1 MDIARPSNA
10 KKKRIKQAIYAGV
23 GLLAVVLVSVG
34 LSRLKPAAPTVER
47 AVVWPDTVK
56 RGPMVRQ
63 VRGLGTLTPEDIRWI
78 PATTQG
84 RVEKIILRPGTSVK
98 ADDVVLEL
106 SNPQLEQQL
115 QDASLKLQAAE
126 AGLANIKV
134 QLNNDLLQQRA
145 TSANIEA
152 DFNKAKMQ
160 AQMNEALAKDQ
171 LVSDLVLKQSQVDA
185 DSLGVRNQISK
196 DQLAS
201 KADSMRAQLAVQQSL
216 VDQARA
222 LLRLTQQQRD
232 ELKVRAGLDGMLQLV
247 PVEVG
252 QQVAPGTNL
261 ARVANPSR
269 LKAEIKIA
277 ETQAKDIQLGQKAEV
292 DTRNG
297 IVEGRVARIDP
308 SVQNGTRT
316 VDVTLTGD
324 AAERRGAR
332 SERRRH
338 DRARTAE
345 RRALH
350 GPPGVRPGPERRR
363 AVQDGRRRRERRAR
377 AGEARSQ
384 LGEHHR
390 GAVGTQGRRPGDSV
404 RHVGVRR
411 IRSHSVEITQ
421 AGPTR
426 ATRNTDS
433 PQAIRPAREDKHG

>member
-10 KKKRIKQAIYAGV
+10 RKKRIKQAIYAGV

-47 AVVWPDTVK
+47 AVVWPAKVE

-84 RVEKIILRPGTSVK
+84 RVERIILRPGTQVK
-98 ADDVVLEL
+98 SGDVILEL
-106 SNPQLEQQL
+106 TNPQLEQQL
-115 QDASLKLQAAE
+115 QDAQLKLGAAE
-126 AGLANIKV
+126 AGLANIRV
-134 QLNNDLLQQRA
+134 QLNNDLLAQRA
-145 TSANIEA
+145 ASANIEA

-185 DSLGVRNQISK
+185 TSLGVRNQISK
-196 DQLAS
+196 DQLES
-201 KADSMRAQLAVQQSL
+201 KAASIKAQMDVQQSL

-222 LLRLTQQQRD
+222 FLRLTQQQRD

-297 IVEGRVARIDP
+297 VVEGRVARIDP

-316 VDVTLTGD
+316 VDVTLTGALPKGAVPD
-324 AAERRGAR
+324 LSVDGTIELERLNDVLFMGRPAFGQDQSVVGLFKIGEDGVNAERVQVKLGR
-332 SERRRH
+332 SSVNTIEV
-338 DRARTAE
+338 
-345 RRALH
+345 LS
-350 GPPGVRPGPERRR
+350 G
-363 AVQDGRRRRERRAR
+363 
-377 AGEARSQ
+377 
-384 LGEHHR
+384 LK
-390 GAVGTQGRRPGDSV
+390 VGDQVILSDMSAYDAYD
-404 RHVGVRR
+404 R
-411 IRSHSVEITQ
+411 IRL
-421 AGPTR
+421 
-426 ATRNTDS
+426 
-433 PQAIRPAREDKHG
+433 K

>member
-23 GLLAVVLVSVG
+23 GLLAVALVSVG

-47 AVVWPDTVK
+47 AVVWPAKVE

-84 RVEKIILRPGTSVK
+84 RVEKIILRPGTQVK
-98 ADDVVLEL
+98 SGDVILEL
-106 SNPQLEQQL
+106 TNPQLEQQL
-115 QDASLKLQAAE
+115 QDAQLKLGAAE
-126 AGLANIKV
+126 AGLANIRV
-134 QLNNDLLQQRA
+134 QLNNDLLAQRA
-145 TSANIEA
+145 ASANIEA

-171 LVSDLVLKQSQVDA
+171 LVSTLVLEQSRVDA
-185 DSLGVRNQISK
+185 TSLGVRNQISK
-196 DQLAS
+196 DQLES
-201 KADSMRAQLAVQQSL
+201 KAASMKAQMDVQQSL

-222 LLRLTQQQRD
+222 FLRLTQQQRD

-316 VDVTLTGD
+316 VDVTLTGALPKGAVPD
-324 AAERRGAR
+324 LSVDGTIELERLNDVLFMGRPAFGQDQSVVGLFKISADGVNAERVQVKLGR
-332 SERRRH
+332 SSVNTIEV
-338 DRARTAE
+338 
-345 RRALH
+345 LS
-350 GPPGVRPGPERRR
+350 G
-363 AVQDGRRRRERRAR
+363 
-377 AGEARSQ
+377 
-384 LGEHHR
+384 LK
-390 GAVGTQGRRPGDSV
+390 VGDQVILSDMSAYDAYD
-404 RHVGVRR
+404 R
-411 IRSHSVEITQ
+411 IRL
-421 AGPTR
+421 
-426 ATRNTDS
+426 
-433 PQAIRPAREDKHG
+433 K

>member
-47 AVVWPDTVK
+47 AVVWPAKVE

-84 RVEKIILRPGTSVK
+84 RVEKIILRPGTQVK
-98 ADDVVLEL
+98 SGDVILEL
-106 SNPQLEQQL
+106 TNPQLEQQL
-115 QDASLKLQAAE
+115 QDAQLKLGAAE

-134 QLNNDLLQQRA
+134 QLDNDLLQQRA

-185 DSLGVRNQISK
+185 QSLGVRNQISK

-201 KADSMRAQLAVQQSL
+201 KADSMRAQMAVQQSL

-222 LLRLTQQQRD
+222 FLRLTQQQRD

-316 VDVTLTGD
+316 VDVTLTGALPKGAVPDLSVDGTIELERLNDVLFMGRPAFGQDQSVVGLFKID
-324 AAERRGAR
+324 ADGVNAERVQVKLGR
-332 SERRRH
+332 SSVNTIEV
-338 DRARTAE
+338 
-345 RRALH
+345 LS
-350 GPPGVRPGPERRR
+350 G
-363 AVQDGRRRRERRAR
+363 
-377 AGEARSQ
+377 
-384 LGEHHR
+384 LK
-390 GAVGTQGRRPGDSV
+390 VGDQVILSDMSAYDAYD
-404 RHVGVRR
+404 R
-411 IRSHSVEITQ
+411 IRL
-421 AGPTR
+421 
-426 ATRNTDS
+426 
-433 PQAIRPAREDKHG
+433 K